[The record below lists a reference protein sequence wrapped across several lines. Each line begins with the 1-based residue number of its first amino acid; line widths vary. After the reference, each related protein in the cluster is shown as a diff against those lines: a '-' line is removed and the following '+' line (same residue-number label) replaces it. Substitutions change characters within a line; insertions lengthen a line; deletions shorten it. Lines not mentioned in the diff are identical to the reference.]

1 MRLLQAPC
9 SVGLCDLTFQILL
22 KGEQACKC
30 FTTIGSDLQNQ
41 VLMEL
46 EGPDPLCRGR
56 GIFKQEDKRDYE
68 KAVKQRI
75 SYTSP
80 DSLSTCRLQGEAFE
94 VIAGYH
100 PNENNLGLLECRFLG
115 TTPEPSE
122 TLGCKSTFLTSVSDD
137 ADALSLDR
145 NRHPLFEA
153 PFILSVRE
161 GRRDSGIPTL
171 ELWGWMNTQH
181 PIQDT

>member
-9 SVGLCDLTFQILL
+9 LVGLCDLTFQILL

-46 EGPDPLCRGR
+46 ESPDPPCRGR
-56 GIFKQEDKRDYE
+56 GTFKQEDKRDYA
-68 KAVKQRI
+68 KAVKHRI

-80 DSLSTCRLQGEAFE
+80 DSLSTSRLQGEVLE

-100 PNENNLGLLECRFLG
+100 PSGNNLGLLECRFLG

-122 TLGCKSTFLTSVSDD
+122 TLGCKSAFLTSVSDD
-137 ADALSLDR
+137 AEALSSDR
-145 NRHPLFEA
+145 IRHPLF
-153 PFILSVRE
+153 
-161 GRRDSGIPTL
+161 
-171 ELWGWMNTQH
+171 
-181 PIQDT
+181 

>member
-9 SVGLCDLTFQILL
+9 LVGLCDLTFQILL

-46 EGPDPLCRGR
+46 ESPDPLCRGR
-56 GIFKQEDKRDYE
+56 GTFKQEDKRDDT
-68 KAVKQRI
+68 KAVKHRI

-80 DSLSTCRLQGEAFE
+80 DSLSTSRLQGEVLE

-100 PNENNLGLLECRFLG
+100 PNGNNLGLLECRFLG

-137 ADALSLDR
+137 AEALSSDQI
-145 NRHPLFEA
+145 RHPL
-153 PFILSVRE
+153 S
-161 GRRDSGIPTL
+161 
-171 ELWGWMNTQH
+171 
-181 PIQDT
+181 